1 MSDKKQGPRPA
12 ARSGRGDR
20 HTFMSDKKQSDKEQL
35 RQRFNKTFARWE
47 IELPMDA
54 LELGE
59 VRLIVQRGWTIWTR
73 FNAEDG
79 REYLD
84 YYAMHRMTNDRHER
98 LFLDGDRMGLP
109 AMLEGS
115 AYGQDASEEERD
127 EAKAQYYAHNQ
138 DVAKLRE
145 EKGFHMTED
154 AHFSAKVRCH
164 RHAHSEANAF

>member
-1 MSDKKQGPRPA
+1 
-12 ARSGRGDR
+12 
-20 HTFMSDKKQSDKEQL
+20 
-35 RQRFNKTFARWE
+35 
-47 IELPMDA
+47 MDS

-98 LFLDGDRMGLP
+98 LFLDGDRMGPL
-109 AMLEGS
+109 AMLEGY
-115 AYGQDASEEERD
+115 ACGQDASEEERA
-127 EAKAQYYAHNQ
+127 EAKAQCYTHNQ
-138 DVAKLRE
+138 DVAKLME

-154 AHFSAKVRCH
+154 AHFSARVRYH
-164 RHAHSEANAF
+164 YHTRPEANDS